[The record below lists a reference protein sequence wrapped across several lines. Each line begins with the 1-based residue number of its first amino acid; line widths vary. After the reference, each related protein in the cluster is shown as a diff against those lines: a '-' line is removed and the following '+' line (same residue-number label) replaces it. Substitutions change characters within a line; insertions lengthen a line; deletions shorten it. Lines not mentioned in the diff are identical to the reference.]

1 MSWFWYTLKKLDPF
15 LKVFQGCGCKTH
27 MQATI
32 TQLKKPNGGMA
43 KSQNEIEGICCTYF
57 KNLYNVDPNLIK
69 IERIR
74 VEFQDL
80 IAHKG
85 CEWTS

>member
-1 MSWFWYTLKKLDPF
+1 
-15 LKVFQGCGCKTH
+15 

-32 TQLKKPNGGMA
+32 TQLKKPNGGMV
-43 KSQNEIEGICCTYF
+43 KSQNEIEGICYTFF

-69 IERIR
+69 IKRVRIQS
-74 VEFQDL
+74 QDL

-85 CEWTS
+85 CE